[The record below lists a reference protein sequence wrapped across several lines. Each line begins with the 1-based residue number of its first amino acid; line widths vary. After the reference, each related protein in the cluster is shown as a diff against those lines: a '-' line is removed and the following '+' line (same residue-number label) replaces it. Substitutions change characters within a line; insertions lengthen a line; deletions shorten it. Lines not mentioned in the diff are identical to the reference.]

1 MSEASI
7 GTQWK
12 KGQSG
17 NPKGR
22 PKKPKP
28 LSDQGQML
36 TSIARWLL
44 DQPCYLL
51 GSEKPVTR
59 QTRLMLDMCER
70 AELGDYKAAKFLLEL
85 AARGDRLRLQAQRL
99 ALRAKTKEEA
109 RFERRSAERVS
120 PRTPGLRP
128 DQEHLIKPARELR
141 TEHLKPARRPA
152 PKKSNYEFDHW
163 REPDPLAGIPKHLTK
178 EERDRRDEQFRAT
191 IAAASQAPA
200 REANSPSQTRPEAAP
215 KPAPETGPKT
225 GPITGLSNA
234 LKPHQAID
242 EVRKSFPR
250 TNNDENFTVPGTLN
264 GALVNGAHHNGPP
277 A

>member
-1 MSEASI
+1 
-7 GTQWK
+7 
-12 KGQSG
+12 
-17 NPKGR
+17 
-22 PKKPKP
+22 
-28 LSDQGQML
+28 ML

-99 ALRAKTKEEA
+99 AMRAKTKGEA

-141 TEHLKPARRPA
+141 TEHLKPVRRPA

-163 REPDPLAGIPKHLTK
+163 SEPDPLAGIPKHLSK

-191 IAAASQAPA
+191 MAAASQARA
-200 REANSPSQTRPEAAP
+200 ANSSSQTRPEAAP
-215 KPAPETGPKT
+215 KPAPETASGTGLKT
-225 GPITGLSNA
+225 GPITGLSNP

-242 EVRKSFPR
+242 AARKSFPR
-250 TNNDENFTVPGTLN
+250 ANNDENFVVPGTIDS
-264 GALVNGAHHNGPP
+264 ALVSSAHYNGPP
-277 A
+277 V